1 MTKLVI
7 CVVRD
12 IKADVFGNPFFM
24 QSAGQAERQFSDEI
38 NRAAEDNVMYKH
50 PEDFEL
56 YHVGF
61 YYADTGRFEILIERV
76 QLAVGVTVQR
86 KPQLASVS

>member
-1 MTKLVI
+1 MKFVV

-12 IKADVFGNPFFM
+12 IRADVFGNPFFM
-24 QSAGQAERQFSDEI
+24 QSVGQAERQFSDEI

-56 YHVGF
+56 YMLGHF
-61 YYADTGRFEILIERV
+61 DAQTGRFDLVERM
-76 QLAVGVTVQR
+76 QLSAGMSVVR
-86 KPQLASVS
+86 KPVLASVS